1 MRKLWLLLL
10 TLPAAA
16 LMSGCDGCD
25 GSDGDTTDAR
35 GDGPIGGALQIAA
48 FYVEPGEPIVGTG
61 IVVRIH
67 NRGDKPVR
75 LRVFADHHEV
85 DEKLIE
91 GRRKASAFSEPYQ
104 LGLEQ
109 WDPFDKEWTEPIG
122 YRWGMLEK
130 IPEDEPGDE
139 AHCPPGGTRSFSE
152 IIPGSYGD
160 VSFRAFILDPAG
172 GRIDE
177 KVLELSR
184 SD

>member
-16 LMSGCDGCD
+16 LMSGCG
-25 GSDGDTTDAR
+25 GSDGLATDVR
-35 GDGPIGGALQIAA
+35 GDRPICGALQFAA
-48 FYVEPGEPIVGTG
+48 FYAEPGEPIGGTG
-61 IVVRIH
+61 IVVRIR
-67 NRGDKPVR
+67 NQGDKPVR
-75 LRVFADHHEV
+75 LRMFADHHEV

-109 WDPFDKEWTEPIG
+109 WDPFDKEWTEPIS
-122 YRWGMLEK
+122 YRWGMFERM
-130 IPEDEPGDE
+130 PEDEPGEE
-139 AHCPPGGTRSFSE
+139 AYFPPGGTRSFSE
-152 IIPGSYGD
+152 SIPGSRGD
-160 VSFRAFILDPAG
+160 GSFRAFILDPAG

-177 KVLELSR
+177 KVLELSI